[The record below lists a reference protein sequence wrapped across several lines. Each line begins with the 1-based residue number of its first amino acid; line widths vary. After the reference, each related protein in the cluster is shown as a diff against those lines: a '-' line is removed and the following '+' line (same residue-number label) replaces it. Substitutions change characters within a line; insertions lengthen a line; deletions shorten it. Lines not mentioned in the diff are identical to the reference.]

1 MKKYKV
7 LGMSCVACSARVE
20 KAVMGV
26 EGVQSC
32 NVSLLTNSMSVVG
45 GEEASV
51 IRAVSEAGYRA
62 ESVEKGKIQENPED
76 LLDRAERNSVAFRL
90 IASLILIIPLMYLS
104 MGHVMWGFPLPSV
117 ISNSPISIGL
127 LQLLISGAVL
137 VINQRFF
144 ISGTRGVLHRAANMD
159 TLVALGAGVSYLWSV
174 FVLFKMILGGYEQAH
189 DGLHEMYFESAA
201 MILTL
206 ITVGKLLEAYAKG
219 KTADAIKSLI
229 KLTPK
234 LTTVERDGKERVIPT
249 DEVVVGDVFIVRPGE
264 SISVDGTVLE
274 GESAVDESSLT
285 GESIPAEKSHGARVY
300 AATVNKSGFLRCEAH
315 SVGEDTV
322 MSGVVKMVSD
332 AASSKAPI
340 AKVADRVASF
350 FVPAVLIIAAIT
362 SVIWFFVN
370 NNLGYALAR
379 GISVL
384 VISCPCAL
392 GLATPV
398 AIMVASGIGA
408 RGGVLFKNAKAI
420 EACGKIKTVALDKTG
435 TVTRGQAR
443 VSDVIAIGISKD
455 ELLSVAYTLELRSE
469 HPIGEAVRVC
479 AAKSG
484 YKHLSLEEFE
494 AHSGSG
500 VSAKVEGEV
509 CLAGNLK
516 FIERSIVISDCIREQ
531 CEKLSAM
538 GKTPIIFARGHA
550 VIGIIAVADEIREDS
565 KYAIAELHKMG
576 LRTVML
582 TGDNRSCAEAVGA
595 ESGVDEVMAELM
607 PAEKEDAV
615 RALSEQ
621 GGVIMIGDGINDA
634 PALARADVGMA
645 IGTGT
650 DIAIESADVVLV
662 RSSLY
667 DAAFA
672 IRLGRATLRTVRE
685 NLFWAFIYNVIGI
698 PIAAGAF
705 VYLFGLELRPM
716 FAAAAMSL
724 SSFSVVMN
732 ALRLNFKKTFSKHDK
747 TKNYTAKE
755 DVKMVT
761 TIKIEGMMC
770 PHCEGRVRGALE
782 AVVGAGCV
790 EVSCALGEAKV
801 TLSEN
806 ATVDSLIAAI
816 EGAGYKVISVH
827 SF

>member
-7 LGMSCVACSARVE
+7 LGMSCAACSARVE

-26 EGVQSC
+26 EGVKSC

-45 GEEASV
+45 GEEESV

-76 LLDRAERNSVAFRL
+76 LLDRAERNSVAVRL

-117 ISNSPISIGL
+117 ISNSQISIGL
-127 LQLLISGAVL
+127 LQILISGAVL

-189 DGLHEMYFESAA
+189 DGLHDMYFESAA

-500 VSAKVEGEV
+500 VSLQRTNIHK
-509 CLAGNLK
+509 LAPFRK
-516 FIERSIVISDCIREQ
+516 YITTVINQISQ
-531 CEKLSAM
+531 N
-538 GKTPIIFARGHA
+538 
-550 VIGIIAVADEIREDS
+550 S
-565 KYAIAELHKMG
+565 K
-576 LRTVML
+576 
-582 TGDNRSCAEAVGA
+582 
-595 ESGVDEVMAELM
+595 
-607 PAEKEDAV
+607 
-615 RALSEQ
+615 
-621 GGVIMIGDGINDA
+621 
-634 PALARADVGMA
+634 
-645 IGTGT
+645 
-650 DIAIESADVVLV
+650 
-662 RSSLY
+662 
-667 DAAFA
+667 
-672 IRLGRATLRTVRE
+672 
-685 NLFWAFIYNVIGI
+685 
-698 PIAAGAF
+698 
-705 VYLFGLELRPM
+705 
-716 FAAAAMSL
+716 
-724 SSFSVVMN
+724 
-732 ALRLNFKKTFSKHDK
+732 
-747 TKNYTAKE
+747 
-755 DVKMVT
+755 
-761 TIKIEGMMC
+761 
-770 PHCEGRVRGALE
+770 
-782 AVVGAGCV
+782 
-790 EVSCALGEAKV
+790 
-801 TLSEN
+801 
-806 ATVDSLIAAI
+806 
-816 EGAGYKVISVH
+816 
-827 SF
+827 